1 MVELV
6 DTQVSEACAARHESS
21 SLSFRTILKKEKV
34 VRLVVSERSESNQS
48 LLLHLFDNNAM
59 PRRCIPV
66 KAVAALLLLA
76 ALGGC
81 ARARTHEGEF
91 FSVKLPQG
99 WELTPEAEKVITPF
113 YAVSE
118 EKVLLATYASPERSP
133 VTGKPLAT
141 MSIYVQ
147 KFNRPLWA
155 EDMGF
160 ELETWLTN
168 QGYTILGQGK
178 LFHKKAIG
186 YSINYRNDFT
196 NKVYLDFYYTTDH
209 MMYMVMSGV
218 TDADLFTM
226 FLYDFETFRQNI
238 QFSLMSFYL

>member
-1 MVELV
+1 
-6 DTQVSEACAARHESS
+6 
-21 SLSFRTILKKEKV
+21 
-34 VRLVVSERSESNQS
+34 
-48 LLLHLFDNNAM
+48 M
-59 PRRCIPV
+59 PRSSVPV
-66 KAVAALLLLA
+66 KAVMALLFLA
-76 ALGGC
+76 VVSGC
-81 ARARTHEGEF
+81 AKSRTHHGEF

-99 WELTPEAEKVITPF
+99 WEISPEDEKVITPF

-133 VTGKPLAT
+133 ITGKPLAT

-147 KFNRPLWA
+147 KFHRPLWA

-160 ELETWLTN
+160 ELETWFHN

-178 LFHKKAIG
+178 IFHKKAIG
-186 YSINYRNDFT
+186 YSINYRDDIT

-209 MMYMVMSGV
+209 MMYLVMSGV
-218 TDADLFTM
+218 TDVDLFNM
-226 FLYDFETFRQNI
+226 FLYDFETFRKNV